1 MSFGKLTFDILKTHL
16 WAAADILR
24 GSLDANEYRQP
35 IMTLLFL
42 KRLNDQF
49 EEKAEEIEKEG
60 KSKNDAWE
68 DPDRHSFYVP
78 KESRWKVISNT
89 FENIGEKIDRVC
101 SIIERANPKLEGV
114 LTNTAYNDKR
124 RFPDDVLL

>member
-1 MSFGKLTFDILKTHL
+1 MNTHFNAQLSFGKLAFDGLKTHL

-49 EEKAEEIEKEG
+49 EETAEQLEKNG
-60 KSKNDAWE
+60 RSKIDAWE
-68 DPDRHSFYVP
+68 VVKASIKPRLP
-78 KESRWKVISNT
+78 T
-89 FENIGEKIDRVC
+89 IG
-101 SIIERANPKLEGV
+101 
-114 LTNTAYNDKR
+114 
-124 RFPDDVLL
+124 